1 MDNNEG
7 LTHLRSGKVR
17 EIYEIEGHMLIVA
30 TDRISAYDWVLEDE
44 IPGKGR
50 LLTEISAFWFDR
62 LAHIVPNHLITTDIN
77 VMPDAV
83 QANRDYFAGRSMLV
97 MPAEVVPIECIVRG
111 YITGSGWREY
121 KKLGT
126 VCGIELPE
134 GLEESQRLEDPLF
147 TPSTKA
153 DEGHDENIS
162 FEKACEIAGKEV
174 METLREIS
182 LQLYTTARDHAL
194 LRGVIIADTKFE
206 FGLNPDGELMLIDE
220 ALTPDSSRF
229 WPAEDYEPGR
239 SQPSF
244 DKQYV
249 RDYLTGTDWDRES
262 PPPPLPEEVIARTV
276 EKYEQAK
283 ALLTT

>member
-1 MDNNEG
+1 MENEG
-7 LTHLRSGKVR
+7 LKHLRSGKVR
-17 EIYEIEGHMLIVA
+17 EIYEAEGQMLIVA
-30 TDRISAYDWVLEDE
+30 TDRISAYDWVIEDD

-50 LLTEISAFWFDR
+50 LLTEISSFWFDK
-62 LAHIVPNHLITTDIN
+62 LAHIIPNHLITTDVNI
-77 VMPDAV
+77 MPEAV
-83 QANRDYFAGRSMLV
+83 QKNRDYFAGRSMLV
-97 MPAEVVPIECIVRG
+97 MPAQVVPIECIVRG

-121 KKLGT
+121 KKQGT

-134 GLEESQRLEDPLF
+134 GLEESQRLEEPIF

-174 METLREIS
+174 MEKLRDIS

-206 FGLNPDGELMLIDE
+206 FGLDPQGELMLIDE

-229 WPAEDYEPGR
+229 WPADSYEPGR

-249 RDYLTGTDWDRES
+249 RDYLTGTEWDKNS
-262 PPPPLPEEVIARTV
+262 PPPPLPQEVIAKTV

-283 ALLTT
+283 ALLTS